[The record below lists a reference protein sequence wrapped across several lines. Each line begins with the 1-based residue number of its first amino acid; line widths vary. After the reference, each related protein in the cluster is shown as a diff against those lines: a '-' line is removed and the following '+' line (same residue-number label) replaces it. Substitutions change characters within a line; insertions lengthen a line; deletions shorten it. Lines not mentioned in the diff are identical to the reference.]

1 MVTPNFGDAIVFAD
15 ILQDW
20 FQFLGG
26 KPGEVVVV
34 DCGSDIETHAVYW
47 RLFQEGLID
56 KLQVIRSN
64 HEDNATGKESG
75 YIKEYT

>member
-1 MVTPNFGDAIVFAD
+1 MNCEAFADDSTTKHLDQISMVTSNFGMLVFAD

-34 DCGSDIETHAVYW
+34 DCRQRSQTQRVYRQLFEEG
-47 RLFQEGLID
+47 RLTNC
-56 KLQVIRSN
+56 R
-64 HEDNATGKESG
+64 
-75 YIKEYT
+75 

>member
-1 MVTPNFGDAIVFAD
+1 MSNQSKKLSEVSMVTSNFGDAVVFAD

-34 DCGSDIETHAVYW
+34 DCGSDIETHGVYW
-47 RLFQEGLID
+47 KLFQEGF
-56 KLQVIRSN
+56 
-64 HEDNATGKESG
+64 G
-75 YIKEYT
+75 